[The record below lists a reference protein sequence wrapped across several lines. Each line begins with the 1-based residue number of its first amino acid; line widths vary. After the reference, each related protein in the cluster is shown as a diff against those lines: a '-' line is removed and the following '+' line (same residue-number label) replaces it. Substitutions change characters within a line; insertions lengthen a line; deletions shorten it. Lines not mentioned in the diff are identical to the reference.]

1 MNTENLKRKMAE
13 FETAVNHADEALM
26 QQLVD
31 PQAPFYTPAAAEPLY
46 GAAGFLAVVHFMRSG
61 FSDVRWKLEE
71 AVAEGNTVAVRWT
84 CSGTHD
90 GEFMGIP
97 PTGKSFSV
105 CVMNFYRFNDQERI
119 VSDTAA
125 EGMIGILRAIG
136 AVA

>member
-1 MNTENLKRKMAE
+1 MNIERLKQKMVE
-13 FETAVNHADEALM
+13 FETAINHANEALM

-31 PQAPFYTPAAAEPLY
+31 SQAPFYTPIATEPLY
-46 GAAGFLAVVHFMRSG
+46 GAAGFLAVVHFLRSG
-61 FSDVRWKLEE
+61 FADVHWKLEE

-84 CSGTHD
+84 CSGTHS

-97 PTGKSFSV
+97 PTGKRFSI
-105 CVMNFYRFNDQERI
+105 CTMNFYRFNDQEQI

-136 AVA
+136 AVS